1 MKLTILARRPAVAR
15 LLISLCIVLG
25 LLIANLAAAQ
35 EESYI
40 HLTMPLG
47 DETDTYAELGTIVPS
62 AFDVE
67 PYEQKILNYTG
78 GKDIKTS
85 ILLNGSRIDIFLL
98 YPCQPPA
105 SLLDAE
111 GLISLLATVDA
122 NILLANY
129 SQSELYI
136 DDRPAIWGIL
146 GGTLFAAYQP
156 TNQTAALIVMD
167 ANIDEDTIF
176 DFLLNMNI
184 IVDESMTPI
193 PPGYCADATAAAA
206 DQAAAI
212 AAEAANATDAAMDG
226 ANAADLSAGIDTDK
240 AAEQSA
246 APALASATPA
256 LSRQD
261 KAKADREAAMAKLRE
276 VKAATRK

>member
-146 GGTLFAAYQP
+146 GDPYSPP
-156 TNQTAALIVMD
+156 T
-167 ANIDEDTIF
+167 
-176 DFLLNMNI
+176 
-184 IVDESMTPI
+184 S
-193 PPGYCADATAAAA
+193 PPTR
-206 DQAAAI
+206 
-212 AAEAANATDAAMDG
+212 
-226 ANAADLSAGIDTDK
+226 
-240 AAEQSA
+240 
-246 APALASATPA
+246 
-256 LSRQD
+256 RQH
-261 KAKADREAAMAKLRE
+261 
-276 VKAATRK
+276 

>member
-35 EESYI
+35 EKGYT
-40 HLTMPLG
+40 HLMMPLG
-47 DETDTYAELGTIVPS
+47 DKMNTYAELDTVVPS

-78 GKDIKTS
+78 GRDIKTS

-146 GGTLFAAYQP
+146 GGSLFAAYQP

-167 ANIDEDTIF
+167 ANIDEDTIY
-176 DFLLNMNI
+176 DFLRNMNI

-193 PPGYCADATAAAA
+193 PPGYCADATAAA

-261 KAKADREAAMAKLRE
+261 KAKADREAAMAKLKE
-276 VKAATRK
+276 VKASMRK

>member
-146 GGTLFAAYQP
+146 GGSLFAAYQP

-193 PPGYCADATAAAA
+193 PPGYCADATAAA